1 MHFHQLFYRAHFIEG
16 LTTATDFA
24 YYVQDVIQQL
34 GWLVLDKDGQTVS
47 DQVKSIEI
55 IQSKAQIFLGSKKLE
70 IAKQLRLF
78 N

>member
-1 MHFHQLFYRAHFIEG
+1 M
-16 LTTATDFA
+16 
-24 YYVQDVIQQL
+24 QDVIQQL

-55 IQSKAQIFLGSKKLE
+55 IQSKAQIFLESKKLE